1 MQEEES
7 SLQTMQQFM
16 VHRIL
21 PLAGKW
27 LQAIRTVSVS
37 LSVWESEMLLLRLL
51 QNILT
56 VFPLEAVM
64 AMENELVPLLCAYPR
79 VLQEVI
85 ESEIRELRS
94 SVSDSHEDLPSVMSK
109 NESQRSEVAMKRLY
123 VRRCDMK
130 HDTLLLHILLT
141 NVSILNIVNFLLKS

>member
-94 SVSDSHEDLPSVMSK
+94 SISESHEDLPSVMSK

-123 VRRCDMK
+123 VRLCFF
-130 HDTLLLHILLT
+130 TYC
-141 NVSILNIVNFLLKS
+141 